1 MCIRD
6 RAGGMGAG
14 GATALAQAAA
24 RSKQGISASIE
35 QQEARNEQL
44 KAQGEIS
51 VQNQKLA
58 LEQAAIGAEQQA
70 WQQQENRELMQL
82 DRTQAL
88 IDNQM
93 AQQMQYQADSMS
105 AFTGAA
111 SSAFDATTQMYIA
124 GLGTEGI
131 EEVDK
136 IPLNTKI
143 TNTSGDDYSDLNLG
157 NFDSS
162 NPSYGVG

>member
-1 MCIRD
+1 
-6 RAGGMGAG
+6 
-14 GATALAQAAA
+14 
-24 RSKQGISASIE
+24 
-35 QQEARNEQL
+35 
-44 KAQGEIS
+44 
-51 VQNQKLA
+51 
-58 LEQAAIGAEQQA
+58 
-70 WQQQENRELMQL
+70 MQL